1 MRRAAHLALAA
12 ALAWAA
18 PVSAQVADP
27 ALTERAGEL
36 VGVLAGRD
44 APDYFAPVFTD
55 AIPPAQLAAVEAQ
68 LRAAL
73 GAPQRVEALTPASPY
88 AARLTVAYERGTAAV
103 ELVIDPAP
111 SHRVIGLR
119 ITGTTLRDDSFAR
132 LTADFRALPGASGFG
147 VYALGTGEPRALAE
161 WRGEAGA
168 PLGSAFKLWLLAE
181 TSRQVS
187 AGQRRWSDVVPL
199 GPPSLPSGITQ
210 SWPTGTPMTLQT
222 LATLAIS
229 ISDNTA
235 ADTLLHLLGRE
246 RVEAAVR
253 ATGIADPARDLPFL
267 GTREAFVI
275 KGDPALTQA
284 WARAGMAERRQLLTN
299 YRFGEATLSASIF
312 ADHPV
317 ASETVEWFASPLD
330 MARTLDWLR
339 LHGDA
344 TARAVLAINP
354 GTDAATAARFGYVG
368 FKGGSEPGVVT
379 LNYLVRT
386 RAGRWLAVTGNWH
399 RADADTPVLSFA
411 TLMNRALALAASADA
426 AAR

>member
-1 MRRAAHLALAA
+1 M
-12 ALAWAA
+12 
-18 PVSAQVADP
+18 ADP

-44 APDYFAPVFTD
+44 TPDYFAPVFTE
-55 AIPPAQLAAVEAQ
+55 AVQPAQLAAVEAQ

-73 GAPQRVEALTPASPY
+73 GAPQRVEAITPASPY
-88 AARLTVAYERGTAAV
+88 AARLTVGYERGTAAV
-103 ELVIDPAP
+103 ELVVDPAP
-111 SHRVIGLR
+111 PHRVIGLR

-132 LTADFRALPGASGFG
+132 LTADFRALPGTSGFG
-147 VYALGTGEPRALAE
+147 VYALGTGEPRPLAE
-161 WRGEAGA
+161 WRGDAPA
-168 PLGSAFKLWLLAE
+168 PLGSAFKLWLVAE
-181 TSRQVS
+181 ASRQVS

-235 ADTLLHLLGRE
+235 ADTLLHVLGRE

-253 ATGIADPARDLPFL
+253 ATGVADPARDMPFL
-267 GTREAFVI
+267 STREAFVI

-284 WARAGMAERRQLLTN
+284 WAHAALTERRRLLTN
-299 YRFGEATLSASIF
+299 QRFSEATLLASIF
-312 ADHPV
+312 ADRPV
-317 ASETVEWFASPLD
+317 ASETVEWFASPAD

-339 LHGDA
+339 VHGDA
-344 TARAVLAINP
+344 TARAILAVNP

-411 TLMNRALALAASADA
+411 TLMNRALTLAASADA